1 MLCECGETAV
11 LDVRRAEYY
20 CPKCGIVIERK
31 EPEHYL
37 PRRRE
42 RELPKRNV
50 TKGVIPEPRLKIKR
64 KKMPKTI
71 EIAESIA
78 RALQLPKNT
87 SETAKHLAKKAVK
100 NGMHGRRVAAA
111 CVLAACRMHGVL
123 RTTKEFER
131 EGDVTSK
138 ELLDSLKTLQK
149 KLNLRVRRFDSEDYV
164 RVFAARLNFY
174 GPPLEN
180 AIKMARIAEEKIN
193 AKPTSAAAA
202 AVYLSGDFSMK
213 DVCSFFE
220 VSPPSVRRI
229 ASALKL
235 YCTHHQQQDSSAMS
249 S

>member
-138 ELLDSLKTLQK
+138 ELLYSLKTLQK

-180 AIKMARIAEEKIN
+180 DNKDGENCRRKNKRKTYICSSCGR
-193 AKPTSAAAA
+193 
-202 AVYLSGDFSMK
+202 LSQ
-213 DVCSFFE
+213 
-220 VSPPSVRRI
+220 RRFLDEGRLLLFRRFLPLPC
-229 ASALKL
+229 AGLPL
-235 YCTHHQQQDSSAMS
+235 L
-249 S
+249 